1 MNEPAKQNW
10 WSRNWKWFV
19 PVGCL
24 SLILLFCA
32 FVAVVFTAASGIMKS
47 SDAYKAGL
55 ARAQASPA
63 VSAALGSPIEAGW
76 FASGSVNVTGPS
88 GEAHL
93 EIPIS
98 GPKGQ
103 GKVFV
108 EATKSAGAWTYSKL
122 EVLVEASG
130 ERIDLRDGS

>member
-1 MNEPAKQNW
+1 MNEIAAPSW

-24 SLILLFCA
+24 SMILLFCA
-32 FVAVVFTAASGIMKS
+32 FIAVVFTAASGMMKS

-55 ARAQASPA
+55 ARAQASAA
-63 VSAALGSPIEAGW
+63 VTEALGSPIAPGW
-76 FASGSVNVTGPS
+76 FTSGSVNLTGGS

-98 GPKGQ
+98 GPKGK
-103 GKVFV
+103 GTVYV
-108 EATKSAGAWTYSKL
+108 EGTKSAGEWTYSKL
-122 EVLVEASG
+122 EVVIAASG
-130 ERIDLRDGS
+130 ARIDLQE